1 MKIYICHPTDATP
14 NAAKSCVFID
24 TKPTSEWMAFAIIKL
39 DPPDGLLAKVAEDL
53 AAQGIE
59 CNKAFGSPL
68 EESAASI
75 LTFFGHTLAQ
85 SQFCRVPYVRF
96 ERIFPT
102 EEWLETTRRHLPSFT
117 VE

>member
-24 TKPTSEWMAFAIIKL
+24 TKPTSEWTALAILNL
-39 DPPDGLLAKVAEDL
+39 DPPSGLLDKLAEEL
-53 AAQGIE
+53 VAQGAK
-59 CNKAFGSPL
+59 CDAAFGSPI
-68 EESAASI
+68 EESAPAAIS
-75 LTFFGHTLAQ
+75 LFGHILAQ

-102 EEWLETTRRHLPSFT
+102 DEWLETTRRHLPGFT